1 MDNVV
6 NLSEYK
12 RQKDEEELDDLEA
25 AVSKIVQSLKD
36 NDFQL
41 EPSSFGIPV
50 PHGMFTN
57 YSIPVDMRKHD
68 LTSCI
73 DLLACVGNLLLE
85 HGEVELANLADNLA
99 VRVQSALPEG
109 H

>member
-6 NLSEYK
+6 NLNEYR
-12 RQKDEEELDDLEA
+12 RQKEEEELDDLEA
-25 AVSKIVQSLKD
+25 AVNKIVQTLKD

-57 YSIPVDMRKHD
+57 YNPPEDMRKHD

-73 DLLACVGNLLLE
+73 ELLACVANLLLE
-85 HGEVELANLADNLA
+85 HGEFELANKADNIA
-99 VRVQSALPEG
+99 IRVQSAIKEG
-109 H
+109 P

>member
-1 MDNVV
+1 MNNVI
-6 NLSEYK
+6 NLNEYK
-12 RQKDEEELDDLEA
+12 KQKEEEELDDLEA

-50 PHGMFTN
+50 PHGMFTSYN
-57 YSIPVDMRKHD
+57 LPEDIRSHD
-68 LTSCI
+68 LNSCV

-85 HGEVELANLADNLA
+85 HGELELSNKVDNLA
-99 VRVQSALPEG
+99 VRVQSALAKGP
-109 H
+109 